1 MRSRR
6 TSTPIR
12 RRNPRQRRQF
22 GPDDDRRRLL
32 AWHRSGVGAFAGGR
46 RAQLRLRVQRRPAHE
61 RHKDEGLRGARHAGK
76 HRPETT
82 EPPAVRLS
90 AAAPIQ
96 GRGGDHHVTALLIGV
111 EAVVIVLL
119 MGALL
124 YGQPS
129 AVEATR
135 RDAIARATENSW
147 LRATV
152 TAIPVPT
159 RRPSNCTPYFYSC

>member
-1 MRSRR
+1 
-6 TSTPIR
+6 
-12 RRNPRQRRQF
+12 
-22 GPDDDRRRLL
+22 
-32 AWHRSGVGAFAGGR
+32 
-46 RAQLRLRVQRRPAHE
+46 
-61 RHKDEGLRGARHAGK
+61 
-76 HRPETT
+76 
-82 EPPAVRLS
+82 
-90 AAAPIQ
+90 
-96 GRGGDHHVTALLIGV
+96 VTALLIGV